1 MPYNADLTRVKQIL
15 EITDALADTEL
26 TADQAAAYAEVNS
39 ILKFH
44 GFTVP
49 LAAAS
54 DDVKEAE
61 AHIAASKFRGRRHS
75 ATARDEADK
84 FYLEG
89 QRALM
94 RYVEAEKYQPYLGR
108 V

>member
-1 MPYNADLTRVKQIL
+1 MPYNANLTRIKQIL
-15 EITDALADTEL
+15 EITDALPDTEL
-26 TADQAAAYAEVNS
+26 TADQAAAYAEINS

-49 LAAAS
+49 LASPS

-61 AHIAASKFRGRRHS
+61 AYIGASKFRGRRHS
-75 ATARDEADK
+75 ATALTESEK
-84 FYLEG
+84 FYAEG
-89 QRALM
+89 QRALT
-94 RYVEAEKYQPYLGR
+94 RYIEAEKYQPYIGR